1 MNSNDKIIKQNK
13 KQNQKKK
20 HKAFRLAVFNAVPYI
35 VVLILYASFFL
46 HNSITSDSLAISIG
60 VAFFSFSETI
70 SFELSEMLDLF
81 LKKKPKY
88 LSLFVDKPCIPLFF
102 SIFLFLFLYIV
113 INVFCD
119 FTDSSCPF
127 LANLPD
133 IVSNISLI
141 FYFMSYFIRMAVQL
155 YRKIILNDVTK

>member
-60 VAFFSFSETI
+60 VAFFR
-70 SFELSEMLDLF
+70 
-81 LKKKPKY
+81 
-88 LSLFVDKPCIPLFF
+88 
-102 SIFLFLFLYIV
+102 
-113 INVFCD
+113 
-119 FTDSSCPF
+119 
-127 LANLPD
+127 LA
-133 IVSNISLI
+133 
-141 FYFMSYFIRMAVQL
+141 
-155 YRKIILNDVTK
+155 